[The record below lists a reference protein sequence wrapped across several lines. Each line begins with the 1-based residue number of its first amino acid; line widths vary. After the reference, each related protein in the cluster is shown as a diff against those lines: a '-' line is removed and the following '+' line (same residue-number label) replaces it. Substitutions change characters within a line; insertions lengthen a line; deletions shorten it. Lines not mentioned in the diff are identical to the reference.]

1 MGGVIV
7 AGRMVA
13 DYVASRIGK
22 NLVEPYAALGNM
34 REGRIVAGVV
44 FNSWTGPDIEITV
57 ASEPGG
63 LTRRLLRECADYTWH
78 RVCASRVSITT
89 ESPEVV
95 ALAQRLG
102 GVIEGVKRHG
112 AGPGRDAVIIGILKG
127 DWTIQ

>member
-1 MGGVIV
+1 MIISG
-7 AGRMVA
+7 ALVA

-22 NLVEPYAALGNM
+22 KLIEPYAALGTIRN
-34 REGRIVAGVV
+34 GRIVAGVV

-63 LTRRLLRECADYTWH
+63 LTRRLLRECADYAWSQAQA
-78 RVCASRVSITT
+78 VRVSITT

-102 GVIEGVKRHG
+102 GTVEGIKRNG
-112 AGPGRDAVIIGILKG
+112 FGPGRDAIMIGILKSEFI
-127 DWTIQ
+127 IQ

>member
-1 MGGVIV
+1 VIV

-22 NLVEPYAALGNM
+22 NLVEPYAAIGTM
-34 REGRIVAGVV
+34 RKGRIIAGVV

-102 GVIEGVKRHG
+102 GVVEGIKRDG
-112 AGPGRDAVIIGILKG
+112 AGPGRDAVMIGILKG
-127 DWTIQ
+127 DWTIR